1 MQQLQLHA
9 SLLYLCI
16 NILLG
21 EHSLGTYLRKKIQE
35 RRQNV
40 EPIKT
45 FNGEQAW
52 AVMVDRDYSVQEY
65 KYLQRDVNT
74 AAKKKV
80 YPGKNCKGP
89 SFHKYLQI

>member
-1 MQQLQLHA
+1 MPL
-9 SLLYLCI
+9 
-16 NILLG
+16 LLG
-21 EHSLGTYLRKKIQE
+21 HNSLGTFLRKKIQE
-35 RRQNV
+35 RRQIS
-40 EPIKT
+40 EPTRI

-80 YPGKNCKGP
+80 YPGKNCLGQN
-89 SFHKYLQI
+89 FHKYLHI